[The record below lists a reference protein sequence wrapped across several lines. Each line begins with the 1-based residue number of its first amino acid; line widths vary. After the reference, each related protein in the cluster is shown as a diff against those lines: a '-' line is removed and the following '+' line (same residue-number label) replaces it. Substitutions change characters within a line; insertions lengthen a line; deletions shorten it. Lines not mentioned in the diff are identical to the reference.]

1 MSKPSAERRVGPC
14 VMDKQYFQDT
24 TDAYIKQRNDT
35 VSEEK
40 RVVAEAEAERI
51 AIEEEAAGSHGD
63 GSPRHR
69 MS

>member
-1 MSKPSAERRVGPC
+1 
-14 VMDKQYFQDT
+14 MDKQYFQDT

-51 AIEEEAAGSHGD
+51 AIEEEAAGSHGY